1 MSEYQYY
8 EFRKMDSALTSKE
21 RKEVTS
27 LSSRANVTSH
37 QATFVYHYGDFRG
50 NEEELMATHFD
61 MMLYVANWGAR
72 RLMFRLPSSLIDMSQ
87 IAPFCISEEI
97 EHSLSKDKQYIILD
111 LNFSNEDEYG
121 DWIEGEGLLDE
132 LTDLREELIG
142 GDFRLLYLAW
152 LKVAPKALTEGD
164 IDEDS
169 IEPPIPSGLKNLSNA
184 QKAYIEFWDID
195 EGMVAVAST
204 ESKEQSNRAID
215 IESYIDELSE
225 DKRDEFL
232 IRLSRG
238 EENLSAVFNRY
249 LYELA
254 TKGKSENRKET
265 TDRRIISSIIE
276 LSEEWHREKTKKRKE
291 QQELAHKNKMEL
303 LAKKRSSIWD
313 KVYDLIDE
321 KQTNAYDKA
330 IEHLKELQELSK
342 YQGEESLFKQ
352 QIAEIQS
359 TYPRLQG
366 LLRRMRSA
374 GVII

>member
-21 RKEVTS
+21 RKDVAS

-37 QATFVYHYGDFRG
+37 QATFVYHYGDFSG

-87 IAPFCISEEI
+87 IAPFCISSEI
-97 EHSLSKDKQYIILD
+97 GHWLSQDKQHIILD
-111 LNFSNEDEYG
+111 LDFSNEDEYG
-121 DWIEGEGLLDE
+121 DWMEGDGLLDE

-152 LKVAPKALTEGD
+152 LKVAPKALAEED

-169 IEPPIPSGLKNLSNA
+169 MEPPIPSGLKNLSNA
-184 QKAYIEFWDID
+184 QKAYMKFWNID
-195 EGMVAVAST
+195 EGMVAVASK

-215 IESYIDELSE
+215 IESYIDKLSE

-254 TKGKSENRKET
+254 TKGKSENREET
-265 TDRRIISSIIE
+265 TDRRTISSIIE

-291 QQELAHKNKMEL
+291 QQEFAHKNKMEL

-330 IEHLKELQELSK
+330 IEHLKELQELSA

-374 GVII
+374 GVIR